1 MIVENILDSAVIS
14 ALQSDQLIIA
24 KTDTIYGVLARA
36 ESKRAIE
43 RLYKVKQRPLGKS
56 VIVLVADINDIPG
69 LTPHMQ
75 EKYQKLA
82 TERPTTIVVNVSPDF
97 MQHIPHIN
105 DTLAFRVIPKSPLS
119 ELIHKVGYLAAP
131 SANLSGQKPAKNI
144 AEAVNYFHESVA
156 IYVDSEDITGVER
169 SQIIRIREC
178 GEIEFIRK

>member
-14 ALQSDQLIIA
+14 ALQSDQLIVA

-36 ESKRAIE
+36 GSNRAVE
-43 RLYKVKQRPLGKS
+43 RLYKVRQRPLGKS
-56 VIVLVADINDIPG
+56 VIVLVADITDIPG

-82 TERPTTIVVNVSPDF
+82 TERPTTIIVNVSPDF
-97 MQHIPHIN
+97 LPHIPHIN
-105 DTLAFRVIPKSPLS
+105 GTLAFRVVPKSLLS

-131 SANLSGQKPAKNI
+131 SANLSDQKPAKNI

-156 IYVDSEDITGVER
+156 IYVDSGDITGVKR

-178 GEIEFIRK
+178 GKIEFIRK